1 MVGLKETV
9 YVTFTCKKCGKAFLD
24 IDVNNNINE
33 LPLKTRYCPDCVAQ
47 GYTNGK
53 IKKTLT
59 KEQERNKIVKEKLKE
74 NNITDK
80 KDIQFI
86 KKYIRKQIANKEK
99 LKQPIFINY
108 IFNDAV
114 EVLGYQSWKQ

>member
-1 MVGLKETV
+1 MIDTHCHLFRSYYED
-9 YVTFTCKKCGKAFLD
+9 LD
-24 IDVNNNINE
+24 N
-33 LPLKTRYCPDCVAQ
+33 L
-47 GYTNGK
+47 
-53 IKKTLT
+53 
-59 KEQERNKIVKEKLKE
+59 IVKLKE

-86 KKYIRKQIANKEK
+86 KKYIRKQITNKEK